1 MNRRKSM
8 NAQFVLRRLSWWMM
22 LAMAPAVALA
32 VPPAGSTYK
41 VQSGDTL
48 DKVVRQTMAD
58 SPLKLELLR
67 QAFIDQNPQA
77 FTKSSPRALMVGA
90 VLTVPNHDD
99 VLRLHMS
106 QIKPGVS
113 SATGRGLGLGY
124 ATTDMN
130 MNERKNWVR
139 FP

>member
-1 MNRRKSM
+1 M
-8 NAQFVLRRLSWWMM
+8 NALFVLRRMSLWMV
-22 LAMAPAVALA
+22 LAAAPAVTLA
-32 VPPAGSTYK
+32 VAPAGSTYK
-41 VQSGDTL
+41 VVSGDTL
-48 DKVVRQTMAD
+48 DKVVRHTMGD
-58 SPLKLELLR
+58 SPLKPELLR
-67 QAFIDQNPQA
+67 QAFMQQNPQA

-99 VLRLHMS
+99 ILRLHMS
-106 QIKPGVS
+106 QVKQGA
-113 SATGRGLGLGY
+113 SAGAGRTMSTGY

>member
-1 MNRRKSM
+1 MNTL
-8 NAQFVLRRLSWWMM
+8 FVLRRIGLWIT
-22 LAMAPAVALA
+22 LALVPAVTLA
-32 VPPAGSTYK
+32 VAPAGSTYK

-48 DKVVRQTMAD
+48 DKVVRQTMGD
-58 SPLKLELLR
+58 SPLKPELLR
-67 QAFIDQNPQA
+67 QAFIQQNPQA

-99 VLRLHMS
+99 VLRMHMS
-106 QIKPGVS
+106 QVKSGASVG
-113 SATGRGLGLGY
+113 TGRTMGTGY

>member
-1 MNRRKSM
+1 M
-8 NAQFVLRRLSWWMM
+8 NALFALRRMGLSMV
-22 LAMAPAVALA
+22 LAAVPAVALA
-32 VPPAGSTYK
+32 VAPAGSTYK

-48 DKVVRQTMAD
+48 DKVVRHTMGD
-58 SPLKLELLR
+58 SPLKPELLR
-67 QAFIDQNPQA
+67 QAFIQQNPQA
-77 FTKSSPRALMVGA
+77 FTKSTPRALVVGA

-99 VLRLHMS
+99 VLRMHMS
-106 QIKPGVS
+106 QVKPSG
-113 SATGRGLGLGY
+113 AAGTGRAMGAGY